1 MNGAVKSRQPYA
13 IRRIRLES
21 RLAALIIWRPASHSP
36 DVRKNLP
43 GKGSELALITMCC
56 TQKLLRRLRVAEPE
70 AIAVPPTNA
79 LGNWY
84 LNLIY
89 IGRAQVVL
97 ATSERSL
104 LTVLLPAADLRNS
117 LVENLGDTT
126 CLLLQEIGI
135 DSGRAARE
143 AGAMQPA
150 RIARTESRSVLASMN
165 DFSLSL
171 ILYWHDGLAP
181 MEIMLRFA
189 ATTKSALVSESGP
202 TGNPAEVTRA
212 LLGTARTTARI

>member
-1 MNGAVKSRQPYA
+1 M
-13 IRRIRLES
+13 
-21 RLAALIIWRPASHSP
+21 
-36 DVRKNLP
+36 
-43 GKGSELALITMCC
+43 ITMCC
-56 TQKLLRRLRVAEPE
+56 TQKLLRRLRIAKPD
-70 AIAVPPTNA
+70 AIAHLPTNA

-84 LNLIY
+84 VNLIY

-117 LVENLGDTT
+117 LVVNLGDTT

-135 DSGRAARE
+135 DSACAARE
-143 AGAMQPA
+143 AEAMHPA
-150 RIARTESRSVLASMN
+150 LIARTKSRSVLASMN

-171 ILYWHDGLAP
+171 DWYWHDGLAP

-189 ATTKSALVSESGP
+189 ATPKSALISEGGI
-202 TGNPAEVTRA
+202 TGNPAEITRA
-212 LLGTARTTARI
+212 LLGAAGKGGENLNQETIAAVGTEVTGKHARIVTTQSAEMDSPPGTP